1 MDGVPDYQDQI
12 IQNRRDLED
21 FTRLHIHIGALQD
34 AIVSEQIKVGL
45 KWKNITGTPAI
56 NIYKAAD
63 PNGSDEYLRDE
74 GAAQDQVS
82 DEHTSALAVV
92 GGSNALI
99 LPAHFWQGLSKENSA
114 KYLILEAA
122 GEGKGRLLL
131 TFHKSDGSEIGEG
144 GEVWLDLLNIK
155 KMYVRAMGTPVN
167 DIDAPWDDNPNLAT
181 SFVFDPN
188 GNNFVAPPD
197 EEKTVIIYVHG
208 IHAPFAGEN
217 ASYLGNIGV
226 AETVFK
232 RLWHV
237 GYKGRLA
244 FFKWPALNPAGFFF
258 NGTGFEFNQG
268 EYRGWKYGKGLSE
281 FAASMPSDYQ
291 RHVLAHSQGNALV
304 AAAFRNYNL
313 SAATWVITQGA
324 IPISCYDDNTAHLV
338 FEYTTPDLDANL
350 GYRGYLKD
358 QIPAKIV
365 NFFNLD
371 DSVTGQ
377 VWEANHSFFKP
388 TIELVGIT
396 RIEYKYYAGSGEVR
410 LQKFLN
416 SALLSD
422 RAVSDIHESMAMVVK
437 SRSRSIGHGST
448 AGGEVN
454 TLVDLSSE
462 FSFGDEHGSQWD
474 RSIQEN
480 VTLYFER
487 LLDEIK

>member
-34 AIVSEQIKVGL
+34 AIMHEQIKVGL
-45 KWKNITGTPAI
+45 KWKNIKGTPAI

-74 GAAQDQVS
+74 GAAQAQVS
-82 DEHTSALAVV
+82 DEHTSAITVV
-92 GGSNALI
+92 GGSDAVI
-99 LPAHFWQGLSKENSA
+99 LPAHFWQGLSKGNSA

-122 GEGKGRLLL
+122 GEGKGQLIL
-131 TFHKSDGSEIGEG
+131 TFHKFDGSEIGEG

-167 DIDAPWDDNPNLAT
+167 DIDAPWDDNPNLVT

-208 IHAPFAGEN
+208 IHAPFAGET

-237 GYKGRLA
+237 GYKGRFA
-244 FFKWPALNPAGFFF
+244 FFKWPALNPAGFFL

-268 EYRGWKYGKGLSE
+268 EYRAWKYGKGLSE
-281 FAASMPSDYQ
+281 FAAGMPSDYQ

-324 IPISCYDDNTAHLV
+324 IPIICYDDNTAHLV
-338 FEYTTPDLDANL
+338 FSLYHSRSRCESRVIEAI
-350 GYRGYLKD
+350 LKD
-358 QIPAKIV
+358 QIPAKVV
-365 NFFNLD
+365 NFFNSD
-371 DSVTGQ
+371 DSVTGP
-377 VWEANHSFFKP
+377 VWEANQS
-388 TIELVGIT
+388 
-396 RIEYKYYAGSGEVR
+396 
-410 LQKFLN
+410 
-416 SALLSD
+416 LL
-422 RAVSDIHESMAMVVK
+422 
-437 SRSRSIGHGST
+437 
-448 AGGEVN
+448 
-454 TLVDLSSE
+454 
-462 FSFGDEHGSQWD
+462 
-474 RSIQEN
+474 
-480 VTLYFER
+480 
-487 LLDEIK
+487 